1 MEGQGDEQTEA
12 DIQIE
17 SQMDGQA
24 DGQTQADIQIE

>member
-1 MEGQGDEQTEA
+1 MVGQGDGQTEA